1 MPIEI
6 LAERGGVRLDVF
18 LASATAYSRSRIQSL
33 LKSGAVTVNGRVVN
47 KNHLVSAGER
57 IEILPP
63 EPEPSGVSAEEI
75 PLDIVYEDAALCVVN
90 KPQGMVVHPAPGHA
104 GGTLVNALLHHLG
117 SLSTIG
123 GVERPGI
130 VHRIDRMTS
139 GLLVVAKND
148 AAHQALSQQFQTH
161 EAGREYLALVDGN
174 LREDAG
180 AVDAPIG
187 RHPRDRK
194 CMAVVAGG
202 REAVTHWR
210 VVARFQTHT
219 LLHLRL
225 ETGRTHQIRV
235 HMASIHHPVTGDTVY
250 GAKKPQLGL
259 AGQALHGFRLH
270 FIHPESGDRMCF
282 TAPLPEY
289 FCKALQKLGCAAADS
304 DVLRRLYE

>member
-1 MPIEI
+1 
-6 LAERGGVRLDVF
+6 
-18 LASATAYSRSRIQSL
+18 
-33 LKSGAVTVNGRVVN
+33 
-47 KNHLVSAGER
+47 
-57 IEILPP
+57 
-63 EPEPSGVSAEEI
+63 
-75 PLDIVYEDAALCVVN
+75 
-90 KPQGMVVHPAPGHA
+90 
-104 GGTLVNALLHHLG
+104 
-117 SLSTIG
+117 
-123 GVERPGI
+123 
-130 VHRIDRMTS
+130 
-139 GLLVVAKND
+139 
-148 AAHQALSQQFQTH
+148 
-161 EAGREYLALVDGN
+161 
-174 LREDAG
+174 
-180 AVDAPIG
+180 
-187 RHPRDRK
+187 
-194 CMAVVAGG
+194 MAVVAGG